1 MAVYYLETGQT
12 PITQGRYAEPTRF
25 MSWGSSRTYSAAL
38 RAAIFAAALL
48 DFPASSHAGQGPFA
62 SLSGSWSGG
71 GSVRLANG
79 QRERLRCRA
88 NYQVSEN
95 GTRLQQSLRCAS
107 DSYRFDV
114 NANIVSE
121 GGALT
126 GTWSETSR
134 NASGG
139 VSGRVNGSRIQARID
154 GAGFSANLVLNT
166 RGDRQAVT
174 IDSPGHEVTQVSA
187 TFTRAG

>member
-1 MAVYYLETGQT
+1 VEIVQDM
-12 PITQGRYAEPTRF
+12 
-25 MSWGSSRTYSAAL
+25 TYSAAL
-38 RAAIFAAALL
+38 RTAIFAAALL
-48 DFPASSHAGQGPFA
+48 HIPAPSHAEQGPFA

-95 GTRLQQSLRCAS
+95 GTRLNQSLRCAS

-134 NASGG
+134 NASGS